1 MILILIG
8 SVFAITG
15 LSFGIVAKIRLHNKI
30 KTLSDTSSQYIDE
43 TQLIEEFDR
52 IDRLKS
58 NIEETLLNIKL
69 LDVPCPGESSWY
81 DDTEYT
87 LDKLS
92 TFFEEHNL
100 AVAGTEQAIL
110 SLLPTS
116 QIGQSLH
123 ALTEIIPQN
132 IGSQI
137 FGDAYASIKEGVS
150 NIPTAEG
157 FYKFIGGMGH
167 LSKFQQHSILQ
178 HLEHHDFGGA
188 MITPLKQ
195 GALEMINAH
204 EAGHNLI
211 ASIQDVSADISS
223 SIENCSSIGDLTSV
237 SDIDISGHIPVIT
250 IGLSSIREFQL
261 LSQDKTDFITSLK
274 NISLDAAGAGLGAAG
289 GAKLG
294 AIAGSSLGPLGAIGG
309 ALVGSIAGAIA
320 GKYATNKVKRLN
332 LDKAISDYSTAYED
346 MKVDTQSC
354 SQKTLNKIIEYCT
367 NKRTEFHESEVL
379 KEVPIV
385 EGEATIQATAL
396 SICHFVINEI
406 NTLRKSVD
414 EIKRSFW
421 YSSFKYDQIILEIE
435 NKLTEAENSLPSVEL
450 LKSDPQIAINQILS
464 LDLPN
469 RHFSMDMQEKINDLV
484 NELEDFNDKNDAA
497 YLMWT
502 YVIKQYYQKTLNEVA
517 DFSNSQ
523 MQQLNGC
530 FVNWKSKLDN
540 IVSRIDKEKQKL
552 GLS

>member
-1 MILILIG
+1 M
-8 SVFAITG
+8 
-15 LSFGIVAKIRLHNKI
+15 
-30 KTLSDTSSQYIDE
+30 
-43 TQLIEEFDR
+43 
-52 IDRLKS
+52 
-58 NIEETLLNIKL
+58 
-69 LDVPCPGESSWY
+69 
-81 DDTEYT
+81 
-87 LDKLS
+87 
-92 TFFEEHNL
+92 
-100 AVAGTEQAIL
+100 
-110 SLLPTS
+110 
-116 QIGQSLH
+116 
-123 ALTEIIPQN
+123 TEIIPQN
-132 IGSQI
+132 IGTQI

-150 NIPTAEG
+150 NIPTSEG

-274 NISLDAAGAGLGAAG
+274 NISLDAVGAGLGAAG
-289 GAKLG
+289 CAKLG

-309 ALVGSIAGAIA
+309 AVVGSIAGAIA

-346 MKVDTQSC
+346 MKVDTKSC
-354 SQKTLNKIIEYCT
+354 SQKALNKIIEYCT

-379 KEVPIV
+379 REVPIV

-396 SICHFVINEI
+396 SICQFVINEI

-421 YSSFKYDQIILEIE
+421 YSSSKYDQIILEIE
-435 NKLTEAENSLPSVEL
+435 NKLTKAENSLPSVEL

-484 NELEDFNDKNDAA
+484 NELENFNDKNDAA

-530 FVNWKSKLDN
+530 FANWKSKLDN

-552 GLS
+552 GLA